1 MSIGL
6 LLLAPAWA
14 NEHEHD
20 VPAPEAAHGT
30 VVSDHAK
37 AAPDQLSAHS
47 DEHAVVNPDA
57 VAIAN
62 GIDPHKEGRS
72 LINQAESLTE
82 RGDFPAAEIAYRRI
96 MTDRHYL
103 EPEQGDA
110 LLGLARMYRKQ
121 TTYVKAAAVY
131 EKFLKLYSDDA
142 RVPDALL
149 ELGRTQRAMG
159 AYRNAINKFYN
170 VINSTLKLPP
180 ESFDHY
186 QLLAKTAQFE
196 IAETH
201 FETGNFT
208 DAAKFFDRL
217 RLLDLAPEDRARA
230 HFKAAASLL
239 NAGETEAAS
248 LKLAQ
253 YLKQWPTDANTAEA
267 RYLLALSLRKLGRTD
282 EALRVTLSLLKDEQS
297 NATSDPKGWAY
308 WQRRTG
314 NQLAND
320 FFQSGETLSAVA
332 IYESLA
338 RLSDDVGWRLPIIYQ
353 TGLCYER
360 LRQTDRAIKAYQEI
374 VDTNAKS
381 QGGEI
386 SAEVS
391 ELAKMAGWRIGQIE
405 WSGQTEKQLH
415 QFFSAN
421 LPVAQAKAPPSNHT
435 PSNDAHA
442 SPPATPGSL

>member
-1 MSIGL
+1 ML
-6 LLLAPAWA
+6 LSSVWA
-14 NEHEHD
+14 KEQEHD
-20 VPAPEAAHGT
+20 AHVAEPAHGS
-30 VVSDHAK
+30 VELDHAK
-37 AAPDQLSAHS
+37 AEPD
-47 DEHAVVNPDA
+47 HASVPSEGHGVVNPDA
-57 VAIAN
+57 TAIGN
-62 GIDPHKEGRS
+62 SNDPHKEGRS
-72 LINQAESLTE
+72 LLNQAESLTE
-82 RGDFPAAEIAYRRI
+82 RDDFPAAEIAYRRI
-96 MTDRHYL
+96 MTDRHYV

-110 LLGLARMYRKQ
+110 LLGLARMYRRQ
-121 TTYVKAAAVY
+121 TTFVKAAAVY
-131 EKFLKLYSDDA
+131 EKFLKLYSDDP

-159 AYRNAINKFYN
+159 AYRNAVNKFYN

-180 ESFDHY
+180 EGFEHY

-253 YLKQWPTDANTAEA
+253 YLKQWPTDANTPEA

-297 NATSDPKGWAY
+297 NAAGDPKGWAY

-374 VDTNAKS
+374 VDANVKN

-386 SAEVS
+386 STEIS

-421 LPVAQAKAPPSNHT
+421 LPATPAKASTTNHAPP
-435 PSNDAHA
+435 NDTLA
-442 SPPATPGSL
+442 SPSATPGSL